1 MFASLP
7 ADHSNCYIQGSNRCP
22 PDDTGTLEGV
32 EQVQTEDGEVAE
44 FVDDV
49 LIDRRYGL
57 LVLMKDE
64 PDDVADDH
72 ANQEGGKHQEIF
84 HAC

>member
-7 ADHSNCYIQGSNRCP
+7 ADHSNCYIQGSNWCP

-32 EQVQTEDGEVAE
+32 EKVETEDGEVAE
-44 FVDDV
+44 VVDDV
-49 LIDRRYGL
+49 LIDRRDGL
-57 LVLMKDE
+57 PVLMKDE

-72 ANQEGGKHQEIF
+72 AD
-84 HAC
+84 